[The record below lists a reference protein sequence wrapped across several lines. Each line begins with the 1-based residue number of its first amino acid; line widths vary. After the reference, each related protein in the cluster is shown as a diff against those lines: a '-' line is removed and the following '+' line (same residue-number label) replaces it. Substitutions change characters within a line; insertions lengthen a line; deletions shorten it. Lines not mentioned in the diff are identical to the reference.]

1 MVSFHSTFSTGCECT
16 ELHPLH
22 TSATHFCHRNHPL
35 AMCVV
40 IETKLFYS
48 EQEWLYREN
57 LVTGTLPAA
66 SQNSFLHLPANKF
79 HAGNLAALDPLSTR
93 THTHAHTHT
102 STRTHAHTHST
113 CTRMRA
119 SLDGTGINQRV
130 WVNQTGNRSGQV
142 GSWREGLY
150 FICTMNSLLEGQRPR
165 LQMIWLSARRN
176 IVGKYNSISSGVD
189 GGGGC

>member
-1 MVSFHSTFSTGCECT
+1 MAVPRE
-16 ELHPLH
+16 P
-22 TSATHFCHRNHPL
+22 CHRNAACRL
-35 AMCVV
+35 
-40 IETKLFYS
+40 T
-48 EQEWLYREN
+48 EQLSSSSCEQVPRRQFGCPWPFVYPH
-57 LVTGTLPAA
+57 T
-66 SQNSFLHLPANKF
+66 
-79 HAGNLAALDPLSTR
+79 HAR
-93 THTHAHTHT
+93 THAHINTHAHTHT
-102 STRTHAHTHST
+102 HSK

-176 IVGKYNSISSGVD
+176 IVGNYNSISSGVD
-189 GGGGC
+189 GGGGCWQSMRRVSSGHGADLLTFWLILGWLWEEGDGDTMTMASLERALRHL